1 MHDQTKLAE
10 KEKQAFQEVV
20 MVCDGF
26 LVGAANGRMVGW
38 LRAVGSP
45 GGGLNAKGELGCLL
59 LARPG
64 TSTLALCA
72 GCLQGAGRRSSI
84 LTGRKRDKNLPSW
97 PLIRRIDRRRT

>member
-26 LVGAANGRMVGW
+26 LVGASNERMVGW
-38 LRAVGSP
+38 LRAVGSL

-59 LARPG
+59 LRAEVPVHWH
-64 TSTLALCA
+64 CV
-72 GCLQGAGRRSSI
+72 QGASRGGAQKLGSDWVK
-84 LTGRKRDKNLPSW
+84 KR
-97 PLIRRIDRRRT
+97 